1 MTLNEYINSGGE
13 YYHRVHDSEAF
24 WNLIIKGLGY
34 DRKPSDTSQQEV
46 QDIKDG
52 KALVLCP
59 TDKDAKQ
66 IVRVFYPKFK
76 GWKKNPKLS
85 NYRELTVEEIFNDK
99 EPNRK

>member
-13 YYHRVHDSEAF
+13 YYHRVHESENF
-24 WNLIIKGLGY
+24 WNYVIKGLGY
-34 DRKPSDTSQQEV
+34 DRKPSEIFQQEI

-59 TDKDAKQ
+59 TNDNVKKM
-66 IVRVFYPKFK
+66 VEVFYPKFK

-85 NYRELTVEEIFNDK
+85 NYRELTLEKIFNDK
-99 EPNRK
+99 ESN